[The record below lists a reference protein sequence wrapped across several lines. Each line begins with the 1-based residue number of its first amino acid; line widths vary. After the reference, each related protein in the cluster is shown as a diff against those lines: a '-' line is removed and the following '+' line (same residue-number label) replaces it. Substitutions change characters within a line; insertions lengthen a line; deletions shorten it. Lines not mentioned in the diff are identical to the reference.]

1 MTTVKWTSPDGQM
14 PRSTPGEQ
22 KPRSAPDGQLMTR
35 ALKDFAAHTRF
46 PVVFGGYVHD
56 GSVRVS
62 TVLGNRTRSLE
73 GLVVKPERGLG
84 GRAITE
90 LRPRMTPDYRSS
102 RQITHDYDGHVL
114 GEGLSTLLAVP
125 IVVGGAVRGV
135 LYGGAWAESSVGDVV
150 AAPAFRVA
158 QEVATELRIR
168 DEVERRV
175 AALRPATGPVAVTAP
190 SESTTDAAQREELR
204 ASYAELRS
212 IVASVDDAGLR
223 ARLSAIEER
232 LAGLTGGGSEPA
244 EPLDIHLSPREL
256 DVLACAALGS
266 TNAEIAA
273 TLGVREGT
281 VKSYLQTAMGKLDAS
296 TRHAAVTKARRAG
309 ILP

>member
-1 MTTVKWTSPDGQM
+1 MQRRARDEQSPRGAQ
-14 PRSTPGEQ
+14 
-22 KPRSAPDGQLMTR
+22 DGQLMTR
-35 ALKDFAAHTRF
+35 ALKDLAAHTHF
-46 PVVFGGYVHD
+46 PVVFGGYVQD
-56 GSVRVS
+56 GSVRVN
-62 TVLGNRTRSLE
+62 TVLGNRTRSLD

-125 IVVGGAVRGV
+125 VVVGSTVRGV

-175 AALRPATGPVAVTAP
+175 AALRPATGPIPIAP
-190 SESTTDAAQREELR
+190 PETTTDAVQREELR

-212 IVASVDDAGLR
+212 IVASVDDASLR

-232 LAGLTGGGSEPA
+232 LAGLTGGGAEPI

-273 TLGVREGT
+273 SLGLREGT

>member
-1 MTTVKWTSPDGQM
+1 
-14 PRSTPGEQ
+14 
-22 KPRSAPDGQLMTR
+22 MTR
-35 ALKDFAAHTRF
+35 ALKDLAAHTRF

-175 AALRPATGPVAVTAP
+175 AALRPVTGAVTVTAP

-232 LAGLTGGGSEPA
+232 LAGLTGGGIRTGRAAGHPPVA
-244 EPLDIHLSPREL
+244 ARTRRARVRRARIHECRNRG
-256 DVLACAALGS
+256 DARCARRDG
-266 TNAEIAA
+266 EILFAD
-273 TLGVREGT
+273 G
-281 VKSYLQTAMGKLDAS
+281 YGKTRRLDAS
-296 TRHAAVTKARRAG
+296 RRRHKSASRGNSPLKVLREWKSAYCLLHDPQNCASARR
-309 ILP
+309 